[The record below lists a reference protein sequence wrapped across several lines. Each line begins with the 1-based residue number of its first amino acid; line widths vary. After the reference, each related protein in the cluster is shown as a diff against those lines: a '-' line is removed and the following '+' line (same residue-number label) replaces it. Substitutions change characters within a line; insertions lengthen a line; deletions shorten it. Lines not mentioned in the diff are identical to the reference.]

1 MRFFDLHCD
10 TLYRLEEEKG
20 NIYTNNFDVSIE
32 KSEKYNPY
40 IGCFAVWVPEKLEK
54 EHAFNFFNRCKDTLE
69 LQYKMYGNKF
79 RLCKSK
85 EDLEDI
91 LVSKKPGVIL
101 TIENSSA
108 LDGNLDNV
116 KYRNEC
122 GVKIVTLTWNGK
134 NDTGDGSGI
143 KDAKGITN
151 FGKKLVR
158 ELEKYNIIVDI
169 SHASD
174 KLFDDVCSIAHK
186 PFIATHSNSRSVCNH
201 RRNLTDEQ
209 FNCIKIKGGIV
220 GITFCS
226 EFLND
231 SRLAT
236 FDDILRHVDYFLA
249 MSGEDVLSIGSDFD
263 GATLGK
269 NMHGL
274 GFVEDLY
281 EYFLIK
287 NYKESLLDKIFFSN
301 AFNFIKGFY

>member
-20 NIYTNNFDVSIE
+20 NIYKNNFDVSIKE
-32 KSEKYNPY
+32 AEKYSPY
-40 IGCFAVWVPEKLEK
+40 IGCFAVWVPEELQK
-54 EHAFNFFNRCKDTLE
+54 EDALKFFKSCRDTLE
-69 LQYKMYGNKF
+69 LQYKTYRNKF

-85 EDLEDI
+85 EDLEDT
-91 LVSKKPGVIL
+91 LVSNIPGVLL

-108 LDGNLDNV
+108 LNGNLENV
-116 KYRNEC
+116 EYISEC
-122 GVKIVTLTWNGK
+122 GVKAITLTWNGK
-134 NDTGDGSGI
+134 NDVGDGSGVMH
-143 KDAKGITN
+143 AKGITN
-151 FGKKLVR
+151 FGKKLVNK
-158 ELEKYNIIVDI
+158 LEKYNIIVDI

-174 KLFDDVCSIAHK
+174 QLFYDVCSIANR
-186 PFIATHSNSRSVCNH
+186 PFIATHSNSRAVCNH

-236 FDDILRHVDYFLA
+236 FDDILKHVEHFLS

-263 GATLGK
+263 GAVLGK
-269 NMHGL
+269 DMKTIGS
-274 GFVEDLY
+274 VEDLY